1 MKEKFLEVIKEA
13 LDVESVEIELTDK
26 LADFDAWDSM
36 ARLSLIALLDEHFE
50 VEVTDAEFDKT
61 ETVQALFKLVKT
73 RMA

>member
-13 LDVESVEIELTDK
+13 LDVESVEIDLSDK

-50 VEVTDAEFDKT
+50 VEVTDAEFDNT
-61 ETVQALFKLVKT
+61 ETVQALFELVKT

>member
-13 LDVESVEIELTDK
+13 VDVESVEIELTDK

-61 ETVQALFKLVKT
+61 ETVQALFELVKT

>member
-50 VEVTDAEFDKT
+50 VEVTDAEFDNT
-61 ETVQALFKLVKT
+61 ETVQALFELVKT

>member
-61 ETVQALFKLVKT
+61 KTVQALFELVKT